1 MLFAPQRLVAM
12 ILGASFAAG
21 LNVYAT
27 VATLGLLGHFALL
40 PLPPQLHA
48 LASWWV
54 IGPCAV
60 LFVIEF
66 FADKIPVFDLLWNA
80 VHTFIRVPIAG
91 VLAWQASQQLSPVE
105 QLITVALASLIA
117 FLAHGGKLAVRTAV
131 THSPE
136 PVSNIAL
143 SLGEDVLAIGLTWAA
158 TQHPYIAAAVAVV
171 LAVLAVFAIRMIW
184 KVLKRVFRGVSEFFA
199 QEPQRA

>member
-27 VATLGLLGHFALL
+27 VATLGLLAHFELL
-40 PLPPQLHA
+40 PLPAQLHG
-48 LASWWV
+48 LASWW
-54 IGPCAV
+54 IIAPCVV

-91 VLAWQASQQLSPVE
+91 VLAWQAAQQLSPVE
-105 QLITVALASLIA
+105 QLVTALLAALIA

-143 SLGEDVLAIGLTWAA
+143 SLGEDVVAVGLTWAA
-158 TQHPYIAAAVAVV
+158 TRHPYIAAAVAVV
-171 LAVLAVFAIRMIW
+171 LAILAVLAIRMIW
-184 KVLKRVFRGVSEFFA
+184 RVLKRVFHGVSEFFA
-199 QEPQRA
+199 QEPERA

>member
-27 VATLGLLGHFALL
+27 VATLGLLAHFELL
-40 PLPPQLHA
+40 VLPQPLHL
-48 LASWWV
+48 LSSWWV
-54 IGPCAV
+54 IGPAAA
-60 LFVIEF
+60 LFVVEF
-66 FADKIPVFDLLWNA
+66 FADKVPLFDLLWNA
-80 VHTFIRVPIAG
+80 LHTFVRVPVAG
-91 VLAWQASQQLSPVE
+91 VLAWQAAQQLSPAE
-105 QLITVALASLIA
+105 QLVTTLLACLIA

-143 SLGEDVLAIGLTWAA
+143 SLGEDALAIGLTWFA
-158 TQHPYIAAAVAVV
+158 TRHPYIAAAVTLVLVV
-171 LAVLAVFAIRMIW
+171 LAVLAIRAIIR
-184 KVLKRVFRGVSEFFA
+184 VLRNMYRRTIAFLFP
-199 QEPQRA
+199 EPERA